1 MTIQYRQQTSK
12 KLNAVSQKH
21 FSFRQKLTYTLLAA
35 HIKSSLIETLLLF
48 LEYAQLL
55 SQALLTYSFFHND
68 QTQDDFLFLRGIKYF
83 AKLFNPTYLLNYESE
98 YNSTKTILFLI
109 FAGLALKLLLYVYI
123 FFISATKLQP
133 HPLALKI
140 FQWIFQAQARVIYYF
155 ATSFFVRVIIVNN
168 QNEDQFSFLG
178 AGKNA
183 DLAVCLLIII
193 LEFCLSSLLK
203 INFHY
208 VLPSKSL
215 LASKDNFSE
224 IITLSQKFLLQILQI
239 ILWKDSEAAHWLFI
253 IVNCIFSA
261 IRDFQFFKVLPLY
274 RIDALLFQGSLLVI
288 ISAFHF
294 TSLIQQIIISSQ
306 TTHLHNVNNL
316 EFTIFVWTVLA
327 LLAVIASYVYL
338 NKTIVALVT
347 QQTCQE
353 PKLLVHK
360 ISLFK
365 QLMDNRRL
373 FEESHKVFD
382 QLYLLTTTVNI
393 SISNAF
399 GVPQP
404 KENKANSKET
414 IKSISV
420 IYLESLFQRFPHHG
434 IIKLYLA
441 FYYAKNDK
449 FYARAV
455 ALLNEFQNQGWS
467 KEALSSYFL
476 LHNIEEKIKAEY
488 KNNSHTIDLHGA
500 IKSFASFD
508 QIKKDI
514 LEQSEIQTKVCQ
526 ELLSDSPDLSLV
538 FDKAQLAASVKRK
551 AEARINSFLHESPD
565 YYMNPL
571 LLFAYYQLV
580 INHSPGDCSKIF
592 EKYHFLT
599 QKYHKYLKSDQL
611 CQRNVY
617 QDNCAFFILSGQ
629 KSDFGKILY
638 CNKAV
643 KKVCGADVKWYID
656 SKIYHATPLPSLHTV
671 WENYFKSM
679 AETGMSPFY
688 NQVLRGFIYN
698 KGGYLKEIDYYLNT
712 HPSITQGYFMML
724 TMRSPL
730 TKKDFIILRE
740 NGEIEGAS
748 KKVCKRLGIFITDH
762 SNQKFHIR
770 MISKELARVN
780 EAFNITKKHSKSLP
794 ELDTKEAQDITTLY
808 LQEGNEL
815 ILKSLLKTDEDGFQL
830 HGDDDKFL
838 YHCKISSLDY
848 ETVTLKIIH
857 LEEIKNDHETEIIDL
872 IEENHDVAPPIK
884 HRFEETTIS
893 EHSHEEE
900 ENNAGA
906 EEKENGWIDFF
917 ALDSRDVTQRQPPHT
932 TKEKTFSSRGLLEYI
947 SNSVRKS
954 QLKIEF
960 PDSSWKDEK
969 KKINPHYTKII
980 KRHQTI
986 SPDLPDYKRIL
997 EYESLSSDARSLQKK
1012 NKQLYKEVIVP
1023 KKVAE
1028 SVKNST
1034 SSKHSSRKR
1043 MIEGFKLAVKTNSNS
1058 KIFKAGAGCY
1068 LLIIILTL
1076 LSILYLFL
1084 NLSNITDDLR
1094 TKKEIM
1100 VNAQTRAFNLATVQ
1114 TTMRTQYDL
1123 VTGGLTQ
1130 AEMGKAA
1137 KPASSYTSI
1146 NNGYVSPILQTNQNL
1161 LEMAGELD
1169 DTSRGTF
1176 FDRDVRVYYTEDSVK
1191 LTSFQAT
1198 EIVIQSIL
1206 SIVALFTETQG
1217 VSADLESFTNVN
1229 ILNDVA
1235 LKNDE
1240 ISTVTMTSA
1249 QDQVDSIQG
1258 IVNQYFIFVSLLMV
1272 ALICALT
1279 ALVLLQHFRKKKN
1292 LLQVS
1297 RLNLKGVQFVLD
1309 NHRNFKT
1316 AMNADCELNEA
1327 KFFNLTEKFKSS
1339 SITSIIMTEK
1349 SKRKEIFVNSN
1360 FSGIQKRLKIQI
1372 LKAIM
1377 LPLILSLP
1385 LIFTTLFASSSLDYF
1400 KNKLSQISFA
1410 TQIST
1415 KVTRAMSASVE
1426 LPISN
1431 DTLLIQDMLA
1441 SEASGLAITE
1451 IDKIRNQIF
1460 DVFSD
1465 SDDTIAI
1472 PQINRVLLGNGCD
1485 VLGITDIAYCSIL
1498 SAYSLNTSMVQLLW
1512 SYENVLSDRY
1522 QDYLDSNRSAAA
1534 LRANRIL
1541 HFDTMISMRRVI
1553 ANEGLKI
1560 LTSLNETFENKTI
1573 TFNHQ
1578 RKVNFHCSWGVFA
1591 VLAVVIWILILWPVQ
1606 QSDFKFKKVLQIF
1619 PAQLVLSNFAL
1630 KLFLLE
1636 TSPFSMLFISD

>member
-1 MTIQYRQQTSK
+1 
-12 KLNAVSQKH
+12 
-21 FSFRQKLTYTLLAA
+21 
-35 HIKSSLIETLLLF
+35 
-48 LEYAQLL
+48 
-55 SQALLTYSFFHND
+55 
-68 QTQDDFLFLRGIKYF
+68 
-83 AKLFNPTYLLNYESE
+83 
-98 YNSTKTILFLI
+98 
-109 FAGLALKLLLYVYI
+109 
-123 FFISATKLQP
+123 
-133 HPLALKI
+133 
-140 FQWIFQAQARVIYYF
+140 
-155 ATSFFVRVIIVNN
+155 
-168 QNEDQFSFLG
+168 
-178 AGKNA
+178 
-183 DLAVCLLIII
+183 
-193 LEFCLSSLLK
+193 
-203 INFHY
+203 
-208 VLPSKSL
+208 
-215 LASKDNFSE
+215 
-224 IITLSQKFLLQILQI
+224 
-239 ILWKDSEAAHWLFI
+239 
-253 IVNCIFSA
+253 
-261 IRDFQFFKVLPLY
+261 
-274 RIDALLFQGSLLVI
+274 
-288 ISAFHF
+288 
-294 TSLIQQIIISSQ
+294 
-306 TTHLHNVNNL
+306 
-316 EFTIFVWTVLA
+316 
-327 LLAVIASYVYL
+327 
-338 NKTIVALVT
+338 
-347 QQTCQE
+347 
-353 PKLLVHK
+353 
-360 ISLFK
+360 
-365 QLMDNRRL
+365 MDNRRL

-382 QLYLLTTTVNI
+382 RLYLLTTTVNV
-393 SISNAF
+393 SIHNAF
-399 GVPQP
+399 GVSQP
-404 KENKANSKET
+404 NENKTNSKEI

-420 IYLESLFQRFPHHG
+420 LYLENLFQRFPHNG

-441 FYYAKNDK
+441 FYYAKKDK

-455 ALLNEFQNQGWS
+455 ALLNEFQNQGWT

-476 LHNIEEKIKAEY
+476 LYSIEEKIKAEY
-488 KNNSHTIDLHGA
+488 KNNSHAIDLHGV
-500 IKSFASFD
+500 IKSYASFD

-514 LEQSEIQTKVCQ
+514 LEQSEIQAKVCQ
-526 ELLSDSPDLSLV
+526 ELLSDIPDLSLI
-538 FDKAQLAASVKRK
+538 FDKAQVADVVKRR
-551 AEARINSFLHESPD
+551 AEAGINNFLNESPD

-580 INHSPGDCSKIF
+580 LNHSPGDCSKIF
-592 EKYHFLT
+592 EKYHLLT
-599 QKYHKYLKSDQL
+599 QKYHKYLKSDIL
-611 CQRNVY
+611 CQQNVY

-643 KKVCGADVKWYID
+643 KKVCGADVKWYVD

-671 WENYFKSM
+671 WENYFRSV
-679 AETGMSPFY
+679 AETGVCPFY
-688 NQVLRGFIYN
+688 NQVLRSFIYN
-698 KGGYLKEIDYYLNT
+698 KEGYLKEIDYYLNT

-724 TMRSPL
+724 TLRSPL
-730 TKKDFIILRE
+730 NKKDFIILRE

-748 KKVCKRLGIFITDH
+748 KKICKRLGIFITDP

-770 MISKELARVN
+770 MISKELSKVN
-780 EAFNITKKHSKSLP
+780 EAFNMTKKKPVKHSKSLP
-794 ELDTKEAQDITTLY
+794 DLDFQEAQDMIAFYT
-808 LQEGNEL
+808 QEGNEIL
-815 ILKSLLKTDEDGFQL
+815 LKSLNKTDEDGFQL
-830 HGDDDKFL
+830 HGDDDKFS
-838 YHCKISSLDY
+838 YHCKFSTLDY
-848 ETVTLKIIH
+848 ETVTLRIVH

-872 IEENHDVAPPIK
+872 IEENLAVTPPIQ
-884 HRFEETTIS
+884 RRYEDTTIS
-893 EHSHEEE
+893 EHSEED
-900 ENNAGA
+900 NFAGV

-917 ALDSRDVTQRQPPHT
+917 ALDSRDVTQRQHPQT
-932 TKEKTFSSRGLLEYI
+932 TKEKNFSSRGLLGSL
-947 SNSVRKS
+947 SNSARNS
-954 QLKIEF
+954 QSKIAF
-960 PDSSWKDEK
+960 PDSNRTQEK
-969 KKINPHYTKII
+969 KKTQRFYTKII

-986 SPDLPDYKRIL
+986 SPNLPDFKKIL
-997 EYESLSSDARSLQKK
+997 EYESMSSDARSLQKQ

-1023 KKVAE
+1023 KKIAE

-1034 SSKHSSRKR
+1034 SSRQSSRKR
-1043 MIEGFKLAVKTNSNS
+1043 MIEGFKLAVRTNYMS

-1076 LSILYLFL
+1076 LSIFYLFF
-1084 NLSNITDDLR
+1084 NLSDITDDLR

-1130 AEMGKAA
+1130 AEMKLAA

-1146 NNGYVSPILQTNQNL
+1146 NNGYVGPILLTNQNL
-1161 LEMAGELD
+1161 LEMAGEID
-1169 DTSRGTF
+1169 ETSRDTF
-1176 FDRDVRVYYTEDSVK
+1176 FDKDVRIYYTENSVK

-1206 SIVALFTETQG
+1206 SIVALFKETQG
-1217 VSADLESFTNVN
+1217 VSEDLEDFTNVN
-1229 ILNDVA
+1229 VLNDVA

-1258 IVNQYFIFVSLLMV
+1258 IVNEYFIFVSLLIV
-1272 ALICALT
+1272 ALICTLT
-1279 ALVLLQHFRKKKN
+1279 ALVLLQHFRNKKN

-1297 RLNLKGVQFVLD
+1297 RLNLKGIQFVLD

-1316 AMNADCELNEA
+1316 AMSADCELNEA
-1327 KFFNLTEKFKSS
+1327 KFFNLTEKFKAS
-1339 SITSIIMTEK
+1339 SITSIIMSEK
-1349 SKRKEIFVNSN
+1349 AKRKEIFVTSN

-1372 LKAIM
+1372 IKTIL
-1377 LPLILSLP
+1377 LPLFLSLP
-1385 LIFTTLFASSSLDYF
+1385 LIFTTLFASGSLDYF

-1431 DTLLIQDMLA
+1431 DTLLIQEMLA

-1460 DVFSD
+1460 DYFSD

-1485 VLGITDIAYCSIL
+1485 VLGVTDIAYCSIL
-1498 SAYSLNTSMVQLLW
+1498 NAYSLNTSMVQLLV
-1512 SYENVLSDRY
+1512 SYENVLSARY
-1522 QDYLDSNRSAAA
+1522 QDYLNSNRSTEA
-1534 LRANRIL
+1534 LRANRVL
-1541 HFDTMISMRRVI
+1541 HLDTLIAMRRVL

-1578 RKVNFHCSWGVFA
+1578 RKVNFNSSWSVFV

-1636 TSPFSMLFISD
+1636 TSPFGMLFISDQL